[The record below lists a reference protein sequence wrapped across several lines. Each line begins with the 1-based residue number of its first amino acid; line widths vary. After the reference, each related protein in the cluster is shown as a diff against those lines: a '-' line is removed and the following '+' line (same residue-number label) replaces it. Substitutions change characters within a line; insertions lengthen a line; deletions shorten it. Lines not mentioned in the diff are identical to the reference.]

1 MAEMVLKQMLRERN
15 IEGID
20 VDSCATSREEIG
32 NGIYPPAKA
41 CLECHGI
48 RLGRH
53 VARQITSAD
62 IAESDMIF
70 VMDRN
75 NLRNLERMFGRDVAC
90 ADNVRMLILVATEKL
105 QTLGT
110 QGTLR
115 LHITMSLQVVRKLS
129 AILRQKLSYETL

>member
-41 CLECHGI
+41 CLERHGI
-48 RLGRH
+48 RSGRH

-70 VMDRN
+70 VMDRY

-90 ADNVRMLILVATEKL
+90 ADNVRMLMEITGSHREVADPWYTGDFE
-105 QTLGT
+105 TT
-110 QGTLR
+110 YYD
-115 LHITMSLQVVRKLS
+115 VV
-129 AILRQKLSYETL
+129 AGCEEIISYIETKTVV